1 MEVLGFTPHIGQAK
15 AIETIFRPT
24 KYVTVRTPRQWGK
37 TMLGINLL
45 LFWAINDKGS
55 KIMWVAP
62 TYQQST
68 KVMKELIS
76 IIADSGIIKSK
87 NMSENEIHLKTGS
100 TILFRSAEKYDNLR
114 GYTMDYMIVDEAA
127 YIRDEAWKSALK
139 PIVLIKGK
147 KVVFFSTP
155 RGRNFFYELDKMGLD
170 PDSTQYSSFQGHYS
184 DNPFVDPAEIESARK
199 TLPAHIFKAEYEG
212 QFVEG
217 DTQVFQIQKANEF
230 ARWPQPQGKVY
241 CGIDLGRAD
250 DYTVATFIDSTGQ
263 VVDIYRANLKDW
275 SEMTAEC
282 LKRIKKWNATAM
294 VEINSIGDV
303 IFEQIKKQWSDTH
316 PVFTSTKTKPD
327 MIEGLIVD
335 LNNEVVRIPSAEL
348 FGPLRFELD
357 IFEYNYSPRS
367 RTIQYSAPSGMHDDC
382 VMSLAIANYNRKQNK
397 TLGQYAVSSV
407 RMK

>member
-1 MEVLGFTPHIGQAK
+1 MEVLGFTPHRGQAR
-15 AIETIFRPT
+15 AIETIFRPS
-24 KYVTVRTPRQWGK
+24 KYITVRTPRQWGK

-45 LFWAINDKGS
+45 LYWAINDKGS
-55 KIMWVAP
+55 KIMWIAP

-87 NMSENEIHLKTGS
+87 NLSDNEIHLKTGS
-100 TILFRSAEKYDNLR
+100 SIYFRSAEKYDNLR

-155 RGRNFFYELDKMGLD
+155 RGRNFFYELDRMGLD
-170 PDSTQYSSFQGHYS
+170 KDSANYESFKGHYS
-184 DNPFVDPAEIESARK
+184 DNPFVDPEEIESARK

-212 QFVEG
+212 EFVEG
-217 DTQVFQIQKANEF
+217 DTQVFNIQTANEF
-230 ARWPQPQGKVY
+230 NKWPTPAGKVF
-241 CGIDLGRAD
+241 CGVDLGRAD
-250 DYTVATFIDSTGQ
+250 DYTVATFMDSQGT
-263 VVDIYRANLKDW
+263 VVDIYRDNLKDW
-275 SEMTAEC
+275 STMTTEI

-294 VEINSIGDV
+294 VEVNSIGDV

-316 PVFTSTKTKPD
+316 PVFTSSKTKPD

-335 LNNEVVRIPSAEL
+335 LNAETVKIPSAEL
-348 FGPLRFELD
+348 FPSLRFELD
-357 IFEYNYSPRS
+357 IFEYNYSPKS
-367 RTIQYSAPSGMHDDC
+367 RTIQYSAPNGFHDDC

-397 TLGQYAVSSV
+397 TLGQYAVAGK
-407 RMK
+407 RL

>member
-1 MEVLGFTPHIGQAK
+1 MEVLGFTPHIGQQR
-15 AIETIFRPT
+15 AIEIIFGSS
-24 KYVTVRTPRQWGK
+24 KYVTVRTPRQYGK

-45 LFWAINDKGS
+45 LYWAINDKGS

-87 NMSENEIHLKTGS
+87 NLSENEIQLKTGS

-127 YIRDEAWKSALK
+127 YVRDEAWKSALK

-170 PDSTQYSSFQGHYS
+170 PDSPNYASFKGHYS
-184 DNPFVDPAEIESARK
+184 DNPFVDPEEIEAARK

-212 QFVEG
+212 EFVEG
-217 DTQVFQIQKANEF
+217 DTQVFNIQSANEF
-230 ARWPQPQGKVY
+230 SKWPQPQGKVY
-241 CGIDLGRAD
+241 CGVDLGRAD
-250 DYTVATFIDSTGQ
+250 DYTVATFMDSQGN
-263 VVDIYRANLKDW
+263 VVDIYRDNLKDW
-275 SEMTAEC
+275 STMTAEVI
-282 LKRIKKWNATAM
+282 KRIKKWNATAM

-316 PVFTSTKTKPD
+316 PMFTSSKTKPD

-335 LNNEVVRIPSAEL
+335 LNNEVVKIPNADL
-348 FGPLRFELD
+348 FPALRFELD
-357 IFEYNYSPRS
+357 VFEYNYSPKT
-367 RTIQYSAPSGMHDDC
+367 RTIQYAAATGFHDDC

-397 TLGQYAVSSV
+397 TLGQYAVAGK
-407 RMK
+407 RL